1 MLKYTVREL
10 RVKPGEDPKRVL
22 SRLLGIKLS
31 SIAHFEPLK
40 KSVDARGR
48 EPKISLNLR
57 VGLLEKPKKKR
68 GLKLEEGW
76 GEETV
81 FTFLTKRVEKK
92 VVVVGFGPSGI
103 FASLLMALS
112 GISHI
117 VIERGKRIEERE
129 KDVKNLMENG
139 VFNRDS
145 NVLFGEGG
153 AGTFSDGKL
162 TTRVRSPYIE
172 LFKKLIV
179 KFGVD
184 EKKLIWSRP
193 HIGTEGVRKLVKN
206 IREFLLEREI
216 EIKFSEKMVDI
227 EVNDGEVV
235 GIKTDKGFYPCDIL
249 ILATGHSARDVYTL
263 LKRKGVL
270 MEKKIFAIGV
280 RVEHP
285 REYIDRLFYKGKKG
299 LPPAEYQLSV
309 RKGERGIYTFCMC
322 PGGYVINAS
331 SEEDGLN
338 INGMSMESR
347 SGSFSNSAV
356 VVNVLPQD
364 IKSEDPLS
372 GMEFQRYWEKKA
384 FSIKGGFLAPCQNL
398 LDFIEKVP
406 PKREIRSTYKPGV
419 FPYPVEEVLPL
430 WVVEHLR
437 FGFLEFDRKFKG
449 FVTDEASLV
458 APEMRTSS
466 PVRIVRD
473 EKGESV
479 SIKGLFPVGEGSG
492 YAGGIASSAAD
503 GMRVVD
509 RIFNVLKI
517 SKEPL

>member
-1 MLKYTVREL
+1 MFKYTVKEL
-10 RVKPGEDPKRVL
+10 RVKPGEDPKKAL
-22 SRLLGIKLS
+22 SQLLGIKPS
-31 SIAHFEPLK
+31 SIVHFEPIK
-40 KSVDARGR
+40 KSIDARGR
-48 EPKISLNLR
+48 EPKIVLNLR
-57 VGLLEKPKKKR
+57 VGVLEKPRRR
-68 GLKLEEGW
+68 GRVKLEDGW
-76 GEETV
+76 GERTV
-81 FTFLTKRVEKK
+81 FTFLKRRIKEK

-103 FASLLMALS
+103 FASLIMTLS

-117 VIERGKRIEERE
+117 VIERGRRIEERE
-129 KDVKNLMENG
+129 KDVKKLMERG
-139 VFNRDS
+139 VLNRDS

-153 AGTFSDGKL
+153 AGAFSDGKL
-162 TTRVRSPYIE
+162 TTRVRSPYVE

-184 EKKLIWSRP
+184 EEKLTWSRP
-193 HIGTEGVRKLVKN
+193 HIGTEGVRRLVKK
-206 IREFLLEREI
+206 IREFLLERGVEI
-216 EIKFSEKMVDI
+216 RFSERMEDVEVD
-227 EVNDGEVV
+227 GGRVV
-235 GIKTDKGFYPCDIL
+235 GVRTDKGFYPCNIL
-249 ILATGHSARDVYTL
+249 ILATGHSARDVYSIM
-263 LKRKGVL
+263 KKKGVL
-270 MEKKIFAIGV
+270 MERKVFAVGV

-309 RKGERGIYTFCMC
+309 RRGERGIYTFCMC

-331 SEEDGLN
+331 SEENALN

-347 SGSFSNSAV
+347 SGDFSNSAV
-356 VVNVLPQD
+356 VVNVFPWD
-364 IKSEDPLS
+364 IKGEDPLS
-372 GMEFQRYWEKKA
+372 GVEFQRYWEKRA

-398 LDFIEKVP
+398 LDFVEGSP
-406 PKREIRSTYKPGV
+406 PKRAIVSTYKPGV
-419 FPYPVEEVLPL
+419 FPYPLKDVLPL

-437 FGFLEFDRKFKG
+437 FGFLEFDGRFKG

-492 YAGGIASSAAD
+492 YAGGITSSAAD
-503 GMRVVD
+503 AIKVVD
-509 RIFNVLKI
+509 KIFNVLKI